1 MQETAGKYWGF
12 FLLFLGNVE
21 GIFTNINLRE
31 RKFLHKVTFQF
42 KIQKK
47 KFPTQTNSY
56 FYWIWNNNSITWKN
70 HHRSNQS
77 DLEDWQCFNESGCD
91 WSLTYPKY
99 TLILLYVWNKNFL
112 WDLKLFASEFLIRKI
127 KSLYNLQTRN
137 FKLISSFLTLLAHS
151 PQHTFQSTRKKNQ

>member
-1 MQETAGKYWGF
+1 MFERISK
-12 FLLFLGNVE
+12 
-21 GIFTNINLRE
+21 NINLLE
-31 RKFLHKVTFQF
+31 WIFLHKVTFQF

-56 FYWIWNNNSITWKN
+56 FHWIWNNNSITWKN

-127 KSLYNLQTRN
+127 KSLYHRQAGILKAT
-137 FKLISSFLTLLAHS
+137 ISSSRIIVKRPKSSHRLLC
-151 PQHTFQSTRKKNQ
+151 RYWWDRDGLIGG